1 MRAPTALK
9 AQLDLQVTKARK
21 AAKADKALLVL
32 LGRHLQ
38 AQEAHKAIP
47 DLIALQGPKG

>member
-1 MRAPTALK
+1 MAHK
-9 AQLDLQVTKARK
+9 ALQVLLVIKVHK

-47 DLIALQGPKG
+47 DLIALQCPKG